1 MFQDVSLT
9 QVDEDADRCWQDDG
23 LMVDYELRGG
33 QVDCVL
39 RRCVVADGKVWQ
51 LQMTAP
57 LAGNDLPEDRMTPR
71 EREMCR
77 DDMNHDFVTGVFN
90 RRYYETEFCTKLD
103 EWTDCHRCAALAL
116 VSIDGAEKLSA
127 RESDAVMGQ
136 LVCFVANQWKKHFDQ
151 PAERVVCRLS
161 DTLFAIGC
169 ADRTRREL
177 EEELKAIYAEM
188 PKECVASVGLMRGCP
203 SPSPLAWPVPARC
216 AARTGTPS
224 MTCAKAAG
232 RCAGRRRRPGLRR
245 RIRCIR
251 VPLLRETTLKRGIF
265 VWKTRKT
272 TISICWKPSC
282 RTPRWGRTPSISS
295 CRWRRMSSSRQ
306 SFCASAI
313 STASSIRRPT
323 PPSTPAAARPRA
335 RAPWRSSTP
344 R

>member
-1 MFQDVSLT
+1 MKNEWTEQDLRQFVESSRPVFQDVSLT

-136 LVCFVANQWKKHFDQ
+136 LVCFVANQWKKHFDR
-151 PAERVVCRLS
+151 PAERVVCRLADS
-161 DTLFAIGC
+161 LFVIGC
-169 ADRTRREL
+169 ADKNCKEL
-177 EEELKAIYAEM
+177 EEELHTLYGQM
-188 PKECVASVGLMRGCP
+188 PHECVTYVGLMKMVPIPQSIAVACTSEVRGRNWEAVFQLCRQR
-203 SPSPLAWPVPARC
+203 LEAVQQ
-216 AARTGTPS
+216 
-224 MTCAKAAG
+224 AG
-232 RCAGRRRRPGLRR
+232 GDQ
-245 RIRCIR
+245 
-251 VPLLRETTLKRGIF
+251 V
-265 VWKTRKT
+265 
-272 TISICWKPSC
+272 S
-282 RTPRWGRTPSISS
+282 
-295 CRWRRMSSSRQ
+295 Q
-306 SFCASAI
+306 S
-313 STASSIRRPT
+313 
-323 PPSTPAAARPRA
+323 
-335 RAPWRSSTP
+335 
-344 R
+344 

>member
-1 MFQDVSLT
+1 MKKEWTEQDLRQFVESSRPVFQDVSLT

-136 LVCFVANQWKKHFDQ
+136 LVCFVANQWKKYFDIPGSQ
-151 PAERVVCRLS
+151 IVCRL
-161 DTLFAIGC
+161 TGTTFVVGC
-169 ADRTRREL
+169 LDLDGGQLAQQMRN
-177 EEELKAIYAEM
+177 IYAEM
-188 PKECVASVGLMRGCP
+188 PHECV
-203 SPSPLAWPVPARC
+203 
-216 AARTGTPS
+216 TS
-224 MTCAKAAG
+224 MGMMK
-232 RCAGRRRRPGLRR
+232 
-245 RIRCIR
+245 R
-251 VPLLRETTLKRGIF
+251 VPFTLSVAVAGLDELDSAANCWQRLYAICDERLRGIQ
-265 VWKTRKT
+265 
-272 TISICWKPSC
+272 ISGGNKIC
-282 RTPRWGRTPSISS
+282 
-295 CRWRRMSSSRQ
+295 
-306 SFCASAI
+306 
-313 STASSIRRPT
+313 
-323 PPSTPAAARPRA
+323 
-335 RAPWRSSTP
+335 
-344 R
+344 

>member
-1 MFQDVSLT
+1 MKNEWTEQDLRQFVESSRPVFQDVSLT

-136 LVCFVANQWKKHFDQ
+136 LVCFVANQWKKHFDR
-151 PAERVVCRLS
+151 PAERVVCRLADS
-161 DTLFAIGC
+161 LFVIGC
-169 ADRTRREL
+169 ADKNCKEL
-177 EEELKAIYAEM
+177 EEELHTLYGQM
-188 PKECVASVGLMRGCP
+188 PHECVASVGLMKMVPIPQSIAVACTSEVRGRNWEAVFQLCRQR
-203 SPSPLAWPVPARC
+203 LEAVQR
-216 AARTGTPS
+216 
-224 MTCAKAAG
+224 AG
-232 RCAGRRRRPGLRR
+232 GDQ
-245 RIRCIR
+245 
-251 VPLLRETTLKRGIF
+251 V
-265 VWKTRKT
+265 
-272 TISICWKPSC
+272 S
-282 RTPRWGRTPSISS
+282 
-295 CRWRRMSSSRQ
+295 Q
-306 SFCASAI
+306 S
-313 STASSIRRPT
+313 
-323 PPSTPAAARPRA
+323 
-335 RAPWRSSTP
+335 
-344 R
+344 

>member
-1 MFQDVSLT
+1 MKNEWTEQDLRQFVESSRPVFQDVSLT

-57 LAGNDLPEDRMTPR
+57 LAGSDLPEDRMTPR

-136 LVCFVANQWKKHFDQ
+136 LVCFVANQWKKHFDR
-151 PAERVVCRLS
+151 PAERVVCRLADS
-161 DTLFAIGC
+161 LFVIGC
-169 ADRTRREL
+169 ADKNCKEL
-177 EEELKAIYAEM
+177 EEELRTLYGQM
-188 PKECVASVGLMRGCP
+188 PHECVTSVGLMKMVPIPQSIAVACTSEVRGRNWEAVFQLCRQR
-203 SPSPLAWPVPARC
+203 LEAVQQ
-216 AARTGTPS
+216 
-224 MTCAKAAG
+224 AG
-232 RCAGRRRRPGLRR
+232 GDQ
-245 RIRCIR
+245 
-251 VPLLRETTLKRGIF
+251 V
-265 VWKTRKT
+265 
-272 TISICWKPSC
+272 S
-282 RTPRWGRTPSISS
+282 
-295 CRWRRMSSSRQ
+295 Q
-306 SFCASAI
+306 S
-313 STASSIRRPT
+313 
-323 PPSTPAAARPRA
+323 
-335 RAPWRSSTP
+335 
-344 R
+344 

>member
-1 MFQDVSLT
+1 MKNEWTEQDLRQFVESSRPVFQDVSLT

-136 LVCFVANQWKKHFDQ
+136 LVCFVANQWKKHFDR
-151 PAERVVCRLS
+151 PAERVVCRLADS
-161 DTLFAIGC
+161 LFVIGC
-169 ADRTRREL
+169 ADKNCKEL
-177 EEELKAIYAEM
+177 EEELHTLYGQM
-188 PKECVASVGLMRGCP
+188 PHECVASVGLMKMVPIPQSIAVACTSEVRGRNWEAVFQLCRQR
-203 SPSPLAWPVPARC
+203 L
-216 AARTGTPS
+216 
-224 MTCAKAAG
+224 KAVQQAG
-232 RCAGRRRRPGLRR
+232 GDQ
-245 RIRCIR
+245 
-251 VPLLRETTLKRGIF
+251 V
-265 VWKTRKT
+265 
-272 TISICWKPSC
+272 S
-282 RTPRWGRTPSISS
+282 
-295 CRWRRMSSSRQ
+295 Q
-306 SFCASAI
+306 S
-313 STASSIRRPT
+313 
-323 PPSTPAAARPRA
+323 
-335 RAPWRSSTP
+335 
-344 R
+344 

>member
-1 MFQDVSLT
+1 MPGISQLPVHGSTMHDDGENAMEKQWTEQDLHSFVQTAQAVFDGVSLT
-9 QVDEDADRCWQDDG
+9 EEQPEPGWQDES
-23 LMVDYELRGG
+23 LQVDYELRGG
-33 QVDCVL
+33 RVDCVL

-151 PAERVVCRLS
+151 PAERVVCRLT

-169 ADRTRREL
+169 ADKNCAEL
-177 EEELKAIYAEM
+177 AEELNGIYAEM
-188 PKECVASVGLMRGCP
+188 PRACVASVGLMRRVPFTQSIGC
-203 SPSPLAWPVPARC
+203 AC
-216 AARTGTPS
+216 TGEVRGKNWDALYQL
-224 MTCAKAAG
+224 CEQRLKAAQT
-232 RCAGRRRRPGLRR
+232 AGGDQ
-245 RIRCIR
+245 
-251 VPLLRETTLKRGIF
+251 
-265 VWKTRKT
+265 
-272 TISICWKPSC
+272 ICSK
-282 RTPRWGRTPSISS
+282 
-295 CRWRRMSSSRQ
+295 
-306 SFCASAI
+306 
-313 STASSIRRPT
+313 
-323 PPSTPAAARPRA
+323 
-335 RAPWRSSTP
+335 
-344 R
+344 

>member
-1 MFQDVSLT
+1 MKNEWTEQDLRQFVESSRPVFQDVSLT

-136 LVCFVANQWKKHFDQ
+136 LVCFVANQWKKHFDR
-151 PAERVVCRLS
+151 PAERVVCRLADS
-161 DTLFAIGC
+161 LFVIGC
-169 ADRTRREL
+169 ADKNCKEL
-177 EEELKAIYAEM
+177 EEELHTLYGQM
-188 PKECVASVGLMRGCP
+188 PHECVTSVGLMKMVPIPQSIAVACTSEVRGRNWEAVFQLCRQR
-203 SPSPLAWPVPARC
+203 L
-216 AARTGTPS
+216 
-224 MTCAKAAG
+224 KAVQQAG
-232 RCAGRRRRPGLRR
+232 GD
-245 RIRCIR
+245 R
-251 VPLLRETTLKRGIF
+251 V
-265 VWKTRKT
+265 
-272 TISICWKPSC
+272 S
-282 RTPRWGRTPSISS
+282 
-295 CRWRRMSSSRQ
+295 Q
-306 SFCASAI
+306 S
-313 STASSIRRPT
+313 
-323 PPSTPAAARPRA
+323 
-335 RAPWRSSTP
+335 
-344 R
+344 